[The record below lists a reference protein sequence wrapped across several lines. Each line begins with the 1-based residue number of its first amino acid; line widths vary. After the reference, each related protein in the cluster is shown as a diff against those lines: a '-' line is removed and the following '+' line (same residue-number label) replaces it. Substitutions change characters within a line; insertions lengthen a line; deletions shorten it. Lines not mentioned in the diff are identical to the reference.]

1 MPGRKKSP
9 NHGKL
14 HGIRPKTAAP
24 NFKKGEKRTLD
35 AAHKGGQARKEQF
48 ARFKSLREAAVAL
61 RDIPANDQ
69 KTFPEMSN
77 GVAAVLSMYEG
88 AQAGNPKAFHELAA
102 ILGENVQKL
111 EIGEMPTLV
120 DDVPR
125 APDPATPAQEDTPPT
140 A

>member
-1 MPGRKKSP
+1 MPGRKTSP

-24 NFKKGEKRTLD
+24 NFKKGEKRTLE

-48 ARFKSLREAAVAL
+48 ARFKSLREAAEAL
-61 RDIPANDQ
+61 RDIPSKNWPQ
-69 KTFPEMSN
+69 MSN
-77 GVAAVLSMYEG
+77 GVAAVLGVYNSASDGE
-88 AQAGNPKAFHELAA
+88 AKALKVLAELM
-102 ILGENVQKL
+102 
-111 EIGEMPTLV
+111 GEMTHKIEVKDLPTIV

-125 APDPATPAQEDTPPT
+125 APDPVRPAPSEGGD

>member
-1 MPGRKKSP
+1 MPGRKTSP

-35 AAHKGGQARKEQF
+35 AAKKGGQARKEQF
-48 ARFKSLREAAVAL
+48 ARFKSLREAAEAL
-61 RDIPANDQ
+61 RDVQARDVKSYPN
-69 KTFPEMSN
+69 TSN
-77 GVAAVLSMYEG
+77 GVALVMAQYEQ
-88 AQAGNPKAFHELAA
+88 AQMGNPKAATFLANL
-102 ILGENVQKL
+102 LGEMTQKVEVAKL
-111 EIGEMPTLV
+111 PTIV

-125 APDPATPAQEDTPPT
+125 APDPVRPAPAEGGD